1 MHFVTVLELLGML
14 KPLLVTYPFIAC
26 DFTIEFIEKPSSAT
40 HRDKISSDVLSFH
53 KFCYTFFNVSTF
65 KLFRS

>member
-26 DFTIEFIEKPSSAT
+26 DFTIAFIEKPSSAT
-40 HRDKISSDVLSFH
+40 HHDKISSNVL
-53 KFCYTFFNVSTF
+53 
-65 KLFRS
+65 LFRNFVILLPM

>member
-14 KPLLVTYPFIAC
+14 KPLLVTYPFTAC
-26 DFTIEFIEKPSSAT
+26 DFTIEFIEKPSSAVAEDGDT
-40 HRDKISSDVLSFH
+40 SHTIV
-53 KFCYTFFNVSTF
+53 NVRTF